1 MKTRFDT
8 DVAIVGSGFGGAV
21 SALRLAEKGYDV
33 LVLEQGRR
41 VSPEDIEKARTS
53 LRDHL
58 WEPGL
63 GFHGFFWQRV
73 FRDVG
78 IIGASGVGGGSI
90 VWGAVLLKPE
100 ARVFAETAWGKG
112 EGDWEEAMKPFYA
125 EAARMLGRTTN
136 PHLGEMDEHLRSTAE
151 VIGGAESFGPVPVA
165 IHFGEEGVTGPDP
178 FFDGQ
183 GPERTG
189 CRLCGGCLSGCPYG
203 SKNTLDLNYL
213 HLAERHGARIEPEH
227 RVDSIVPLAA
237 GGYELKVSHPW
248 RRSVRREPV
257 RARQV
262 VLAAGVVG
270 TLELLLR
277 CRDELGTLPNV
288 SPRLGERVRTN
299 SEAVTVVLDDDPAA
313 DLTRGPAISSD
324 FHPDARTHVTQNRY
338 VGGGKF
344 LRPQVGPL
352 IDGSLPARRALET
365 VAQMLRHPVRRL
377 RTATGRGFEQRL
389 TALTVMQDVESELRF
404 ELGRS
409 PLRPWKRV
417 LRSRVVPGREAP
429 SYLPVAN
436 EAARAFADVS
446 GGTPH
451 NLLVESAGGRS
462 FTAHILGGA
471 VIGETAAEGVI
482 DSNHEV
488 HGHPGL
494 FVADAS
500 AIPVNLGVNPSL
512 TITAM
517 AERFAA
523 GGPNREARTG
533 ETGPPGV
540 ATFPTLV
547 GPAPGA
553 SRFAGGV
560 PSTLGRAALSR
571 AGGPARRSPGRIRRA
586 ITGSRLASPA
596 ALGLAGLPDW
606 FGKRFERAGEREDL
620 SGINLL
626 RSDGGLV
633 EHLEMVAR
641 VEPSALD
648 GAPVLVST
656 YGDDAPL
663 PWRHVRDEFRLLAPG
678 LLLGM
683 AVVDRPLLRRIGIA
697 FAMEAVPEDAGVR
710 S

>member
-377 RTATGRGFEQRL
+377 RTATERGFEQRL

-523 GGPNREARTG
+523 GWPEKSDLGPDGAAPEA
-533 ETGPPGV
+533 GPTPRR
-540 ATFPTLV
+540 ATASALPTS
-547 GPAPGA
+547 P
-553 SRFAGGV
+553 
-560 PSTLGRAALSR
+560 AALRRLWEALPCPEPEDLEGDHR
-571 AGGPARRSPGRIRRA
+571 AVFLGPSPVRALSPG
-586 ITGSRLASPA
+586 
-596 ALGLAGLPDW
+596 ALGLAGLPGW
-606 FGKRFERAGEREDL
+606 FGKRFGPAGDPDEL
-620 SGINLL
+620 SGFNLL
-626 RSDGGLV
+626 QRDGALT
-633 EHLEMVAR
+633 EYLEMVAR